1 MQTQNHF
8 QLRLAQER
16 RAEEMRAAEDA
27 RLIAFATR
35 SVPRQPLRR
44 VLGKRIIAI
53 GSRLAAD
60 PALEPARSR

>member
-8 QLRLAQER
+8 RLRLAQER
-16 RAEEMRAAEDA
+16 RAEDFQIAQDA
-27 RLIAFATR
+27 RLVALART
-35 SVPRQPLRR
+35 STPRQPIRR
-44 VLGKRIIAI
+44 ALGKRIIAI